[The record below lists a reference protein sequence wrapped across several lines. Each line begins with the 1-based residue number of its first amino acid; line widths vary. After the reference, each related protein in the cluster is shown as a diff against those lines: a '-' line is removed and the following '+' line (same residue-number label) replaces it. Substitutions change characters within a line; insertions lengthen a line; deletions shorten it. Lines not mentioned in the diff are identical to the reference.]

1 MNVNTRQRGF
11 GKAYRVP
18 WYYTEVVWALFILF
32 LSFHHQS
39 STLRIHVH
47 SLFLSLLYF
56 KMAYNREW
64 DQGKTAS
71 HVWNESGKGSVR
83 QRDDEYHTEGKRRKF
98 NNGVRSSSHCSLIS
112 LQYLQSY
119 DGPGHEEPSFENYG
133 QGRQTNY
140 PQDQL
145 HDDRSQRGFKKRLVP
160 SEPSPHVIFL
170 GLDQDFTEA
179 DLQTYLSNNGCS
191 IETVTIIRDRSTG
204 IAPICI

>member
-1 MNVNTRQRGF
+1 
-11 GKAYRVP
+11 
-18 WYYTEVVWALFILF
+18 
-32 LSFHHQS
+32 
-39 STLRIHVH
+39 
-47 SLFLSLLYF
+47 
-56 KMAYNREW
+56 
-64 DQGKTAS
+64 
-71 HVWNESGKGSVR
+71 VWNESGKGSVR

-98 NNGVRSSSHCSLIS
+98 NNG
-112 LQYLQSY
+112 SY